1 MSYIN
6 ELREEYQESQRILN
20 RLNQVIYNLKL
31 KAKYAEKEVFQ
42 KFNYLIEEKTRLK
55 KKHENNLNNIEKY
68 KFQLLEIENKLDFQ
82 KSEIYELT
90 QERVKL
96 KAKIRRKSS
105 KKMPIPQ
112 KKRKI
117 ENIKDIR
124 ESFGFFLKENKQRNQ
139 NENLNKAPF
148 VEDKIELEKL
158 KKLKKN
164 SEIVYRKLHDQIT
177 AYYNDTNDQIN
188 FITNCKNYIY
198 SIYDQINSL
207 KQQLRISVVGEMNF
221 NFGKETKINPNKIT
235 KEMEKILYIINKV
248 NNILSTIKNEALKKG
263 ENILRDIENNF
274 SKINSKKNLNLKFLS
289 ERMDVIEN
297 KIDSLKKLNQN
308 LQKSLLDVNEK
319 GKMIENKINYLKINV
334 ENYFNSYQEGKQK
347 IKNAIHETIR
357 KNGKNIF
364 GSINKSLNDEVM
376 DENDKKNYQ
385 MWDAIQEEDDYD
397 EDIMKGTTLIK
408 VKDFRK
414 QIDLFKSSIL
424 FNNQNVDKEN
434 KSKNPKIL
442 SKNWNE
448 VCYIYDDYDIH
459 DVNFEIKAVGLQ
471 PYSFFDSN
479 TKNFYIGRDIKI
491 IDFEING
498 KRSNYYYDDYCMD
511 YDIKLYNLQTAKIH
525 LKYKESPKF
534 DSFSSID
541 KDFYSFYRQEYY
553 GLDKSL
559 KGQMGKFRIILKGNF
574 EIVSFEDD
582 FFMRNENNKR
592 EKEYIW
598 GGRVPIDGKMT
609 LVSLSKRETTFNIYS
624 YIQIT
629 SRSGNIRN
637 TTLYVP
643 MEYIGGNN
651 DIINLDYSSPQT
663 RNIYVDENKRFYE
676 IQYKNTEYREGS
688 FIIKAEIKNRCYG
701 SWNVD
706 LPDEIIKKY
715 IPIEDQK
722 DKYILEKIAR
732 SIITDYDRNNEK
744 NILSFMDYAKIGKWV
759 YKNIRYDL
767 NYIDRTEM
775 TAMDIYNQRVGVC
788 HHITRLA
795 NALLYSLGYEVI
807 YVLGYACKSPEF
819 DQDSLHAWSLVK
831 IKGKWYP
838 FDATWGIF
846 SGKLPIS
853 HVFISFFNEG
863 YDWESTDNLESK
875 RKDKGKFI
883 K

>member
-1 MSYIN
+1 MDNIY
-6 ELREEYQESQRILN
+6 ELREQYQESQKILS
-20 RLNQVIYNLKL
+20 RLNQILYNLKL
-31 KAKYAEKEVFQ
+31 KAKYDEKEVFQ
-42 KFNYLIEEKTRLK
+42 KFNYLIEEKSKLK
-55 KKHENNLNNIEKY
+55 KKHENNLNKIEKY

-82 KSEIYELT
+82 KSEIYALT
-90 QERVKL
+90 QEREKL
-96 KAKIRRKSS
+96 KAKIRKKST
-105 KKMPIPQ
+105 KKIPT
-112 KKRKI
+112 KKKKI

-124 ESFGFFLKENKQRNQ
+124 ESFNFFLKENKQNNK

-148 VEDKIELEKL
+148 VEDKNEFEKL

-164 SEIVYRKLHDQIT
+164 SEIVYHKLHDQII
-177 AYYNDTNDQIN
+177 AYYNDTNAQIN

-221 NFGKETKINPNKIT
+221 NFGTKINPSKLT
-235 KEMEKILYIINKV
+235 KEMEKILYIINEV
-248 NNILSTIKNEALKKG
+248 NNILSTIKNTALKKG
-263 ENILRDIENNF
+263 ENILRDIETNF
-274 SKINSKKNLNLKFLS
+274 SKINSKKNINLKFLS
-289 ERMDVIEN
+289 ERIDAIEN
-297 KIDSLKKLNQN
+297 KIDSLKKINQN
-308 LQKSLLDVNEK
+308 LQKSLSDVNEK
-319 GKMIENKINYLKINV
+319 GKIIENTINYLKINV
-334 ENYFNSYQEGKQK
+334 ENYFNIYQEGKKK

-376 DENDKKNYQ
+376 DENDKRNYQ
-385 MWDAIQEEDDYD
+385 MWDAIKEEDDYD

-414 QIDLFKSSIL
+414 QIDLFKSTIL
-424 FNNQNVDKEN
+424 FKNQKETKEN
-434 KSKNPKIL
+434 NTKNPKIL

-479 TKNFYIGRDIKI
+479 SKNFNIGKDIKI

-498 KRSNYYYDDYCMD
+498 KKSNYYYDDYCMD
-511 YDIKLYNLQTAKIH
+511 YNINLYNLQTAKIH
-525 LKYKESPKF
+525 LKYKERPKF
-534 DSFSSID
+534 DLFSTID
-541 KDFYSFYRQEYY
+541 KDFYNFYRQECY

-574 EIVSFEDD
+574 EIVCFEDD

-598 GGRVPIDGKMT
+598 GGKVPFDGKMT
-609 LVSLSKRETTFNIYS
+609 LVSLSKREATLDIYS
-624 YIQIT
+624 NIQIT
-629 SRSGNIRN
+629 SRGGNIRN

-651 DIINLDYSSPQT
+651 DIINLNYSSPQT
-663 RNIYVDENKRFYE
+663 RNIYVDENKRRYE

-688 FIIKAEIKNRCYG
+688 FILQAEIKNRCYG
-701 SWNVD
+701 CWNVD
-706 LPDEIIKKY
+706 LTDEIIKKY

-732 SIITDYDRNNEK
+732 SIIADYDRNNEK

-788 HHITRLA
+788 HHMTRLA

-807 YVLGYACKSPEF
+807 YVLGYACKNIEI
-819 DQDSLHAWSLVK
+819 DQDCYHAWSLVK

-846 SGKLPIS
+846 SGKLPVS
-853 HVFISFFNEG
+853 HIFISFFNEG

-875 RKDKGKFI
+875 RQDRGKFI